1 MTRAVRITVAAA
13 VLLATIAVAVVIV
26 RARVA
31 EFDTFA
37 LASAEAAY
45 AEGLALAK
53 DDPAA
58 ARARFLESAAILSEA
73 NRGESTAALLY
84 NRANALAR
92 AGEVG
97 PAIAVYRAAAALSPA
112 DGRIAANL
120 AETRASIAR
129 RIPPPPPSLLERAS
143 SVWGVL
149 DESSRWIGAVLLLG
163 VGAVLLIVTERPRH
177 AAPAAAVI
185 VALATASLL
194 GSSVL
199 LDQWRRAETAR
210 IVVLAEPTTLRK
222 GNGEGFEPALLEP
235 LPAGT
240 EAIRTEARPGWLA
253 ITLGDGTTGWV
264 PEAATAR
271 P

>member
-73 NRGESTAALLY
+73 NRGEPTAALLY

-97 PAIAVYRAAAALSPA
+97 HAIAAYRAAVALSPA
-112 DGRIAANL
+112 DERIAANL
-120 AETRASIAR
+120 AEARASVAR
-129 RIPPPPPSLLERAS
+129 RIATPPLSTLERAS
-143 SVWGVL
+143 SLWGVL
-149 DESSRWIGAVLLLG
+149 DESSRWIGAVLLFAI
-163 VGAVLLIVTERPRH
+163 GATFLIVTERPRH
-177 AAPAAAVI
+177 GALRTAAI

-194 GSSVL
+194 ASTVL
-199 LDQWRRAETAR
+199 LDQWRRAGAAR